1 MCVQAFGDFSWTAVK
16 KADITDFEAGVR
28 LGFHQKKKQ
37 QAFQRGMF
45 EVHTYL
51 QVDLLLKALFLLTLL
66 TFLASKTLPLKLAI
80 YL

>member
-1 MCVQAFGDFSWTAVK
+1 MCVRAFGDFSWTAVK
-16 KADITDFEAGVR
+16 RADVTDFEAGVR

-51 QVDLLLKALFLLTLL
+51 QVYLLLKRRFLLELL
-66 TFLASKTLPLKLAI
+66 IFLASKPLALI
-80 YL
+80 